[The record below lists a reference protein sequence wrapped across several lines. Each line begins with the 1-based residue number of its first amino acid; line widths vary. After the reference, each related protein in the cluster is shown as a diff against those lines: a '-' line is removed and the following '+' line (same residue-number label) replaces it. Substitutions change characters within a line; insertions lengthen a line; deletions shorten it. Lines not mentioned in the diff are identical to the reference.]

1 MDYVVG
7 VSDSVSNNAK
17 KLLNLNKI
25 ETVTNSVDTKRFIR
39 NNECQDLAL
48 RKKLGFKKKH
58 RKSLFIRVL

>member
-25 ETVTNSVDTKRFIR
+25 ETVPT
-39 NNECQDLAL
+39 
-48 RKKLGFKKKH
+48 
-58 RKSLFIRVL
+58 VLIQSASYEIMSAKI